1 MPAHA
6 DLLSSVG
13 ICISAA
19 AILAFVGHR
28 LRQPLL
34 LAYLAAGIL
43 IGPQIGFGLISDE
56 ASIQTV
62 SEIGLILLLFI
73 IGLEL
78 DLRKLLAAGK
88 PVLVTGLLQ
97 FPICVALGFA
107 FFASLG
113 FRMRGGDFGLLYLAV
128 CLAISSTMIVVK
140 LLYDKFELDTLP
152 GRITLG
158 VLIFQDVWAI
168 AVLGIQPNLRNPQL
182 FTLLESLASGAALVA
197 ISLIISKTLLPRLF
211 RSVAKLPELV
221 LVGSLAW
228 CFLVCAAANAVGLSR
243 EMGALI
249 AGVSISTFPYN
260 LDVVA
265 KVVSIRDFFVTLF
278 FVALGM
284 QIPMP
289 SAAIVGMALLAS
301 AFLVA
306 SRFVVIFPLLR
317 ALRQGHRT
325 SLLPAIN
332 LAQMSEFAMVIAAIG
347 LSYGHIDRRVVSLL
361 IFVFA
366 ITSVASTYLIGYSH
380 PLQERLAA
388 WLRRAGVADLD
399 AGGGDERSRR
409 AFAGKDV
416 VLLGF
421 FTEASALVHEYEMS
435 AAAPSHEVSAATP
448 SYETSVTARVYETS
462 AAAPSQRT
470 SPGFAAHARS
480 MLARLLVIDFNPDVH
495 AELARRG
502 IACIYGD
509 VASMET
515 LYHAEVHDAKLVV
528 STIPD
533 SVLKGTSNLRL
544 LQLARRLCPHAKVV
558 VTASRAASA
567 VELYEAGADFV
578 FVSRLHSA
586 AQMASILEQGL
597 AQGFDE
603 LRAAEIAHIRGRDEV
618 LK

>member
-1 MPAHA
+1 MAEHL

-13 ICISAA
+13 ISISAA
-19 AILAFVGHR
+19 AILAFIGNR

-34 LAYLAAGIL
+34 LAYLLAGIL
-43 IGPQIGFGLISDE
+43 IGPQIGFGWISDQ
-56 ASIQTV
+56 ASIHAV

-78 DLRKLLAAGK
+78 DLNKLLAAGK
-88 PVLVTGLLQ
+88 PVLVTGILQ
-97 FPICVALGFA
+97 FPLSVALGLA
-107 FFASLG
+107 FFFPFG
-113 FRMRGGDFGLLYLAV
+113 FRMGGGDFGLLYLAV

-168 AVLGIQPNLRNPQL
+168 VVLGIQPNLLNPQL
-182 FTLLESLASGAALVA
+182 RTLLVSLGSGVLLVA
-197 ISLIISKTLLPRLF
+197 VSLVISKTLLPRLF

-221 LVGSLAW
+221 LIGSLAW
-228 CFLVCAAANAVGLSR
+228 CFIVVAAANAAGLSR

-289 SAAIVGMALLAS
+289 TADVVGLALVAS
-301 AFLVA
+301 LFLVA
-306 SRFVVIFPLLR
+306 SRFVVVFPILR

-347 LSYGHIDRRVVSLL
+347 LGYGHIDQRTVSLL

-366 ITSVASTYLIGYSH
+366 FTSVASTYLIGYSH
-380 PLQERLAA
+380 PLQERLAQ
-388 WLRRAGVADLD
+388 WLRNAGVKDLD
-399 AGGGDERSRR
+399 DEDADRRSPT
-409 AFAGKDV
+409 ALAGKDV

-421 FTEASALVHEYEMS
+421 FTEASALVQEYAM
-435 AAAPSHEVSAATP
+435 AATAGTHP
-448 SYETSVTARVYETS
+448 L
-462 AAAPSQRT
+462 
-470 SPGFAAHARS
+470 
-480 MLARLLVIDFNPDVH
+480 LARLLVIDFNPDVH

-502 IACIYGD
+502 IACKYGD

-515 LYHAEVHDAKLVV
+515 LHHAEVHGARLVV

-533 SVLKGTSNLRL
+533 TVLKGTSNLRL
-544 LQLARRLCPHAKVV
+544 LRQARQLCPHAKVV
-558 VTASRAASA
+558 VTANRVASA
-567 VELYEAGADFV
+567 LALYEAGADFV
-578 FVSRLHSA
+578 FVAHLHSA

-597 AQGFDE
+597 ARGFE
-603 LRAAEIAHIRGRDEV
+603 ALRAAQIEQIRRRDEV

>member
-1 MPAHA
+1 MAEHL
-6 DLLSSVG
+6 DLLSSIG
-13 ICISAA
+13 ICISVAA
-19 AILAFVGHR
+19 ALAFIGNR

-34 LAYLAAGIL
+34 LAYLLAGIL
-43 IGPQIGFGLISDE
+43 IGPQIGFGWISDQ

-78 DLRKLLAAGK
+78 DLNKLLVAGK
-88 PVLVTGLLQ
+88 PVIVTGVLQ
-97 FPICVALGFA
+97 FPLCVALGLA
-107 FFASLG
+107 FFAPFG
-113 FRMRGGDFGLLYLAV
+113 FRMSGLDFGLLYVAV

-168 AVLGIQPNLRNPQL
+168 VVLGIQPNLTDPQVG
-182 FTLLESLASGAALVA
+182 TLLLSLGSGVLLVAVSLA
-197 ISLIISKTLLPRLF
+197 ISKVVLPRLF

-221 LVGSLAW
+221 LIGSLAW
-228 CFLVCAAANAVGLSR
+228 CFVVVAAANAAGLSR

-249 AGVSISTFPYN
+249 AGISISTFPYN

-289 SAAIVGMALLAS
+289 TIEVVGLALLAS

-306 SRFVVIFPLLR
+306 SRFAVVFPILR
-317 ALRQGHRT
+317 ALRQGHRS

-332 LAQMSEFAMVIAAIG
+332 LAQMSEFSMVIAAIG
-347 LSYGHIDRRVVSLL
+347 LAYQHIDQKTVSLL

-366 ITSVASTYLIGYSH
+366 FTSVASTYLIGYSH
-380 PLQERLAA
+380 PLQERLAQ
-388 WLRRAGVADLD
+388 WLRSAGVRDLGDED
-399 AGGGDERSRR
+399 AGADHAR
-409 AFAGKDV
+409 ALAGKDV

-421 FTEASALVHEYEMS
+421 FTEASALVHEYEM
-435 AAAPSHEVSAATP
+435 AATAQGHP
-448 SYETSVTARVYETS
+448 
-462 AAAPSQRT
+462 
-470 SPGFAAHARS
+470 
-480 MLARLLVIDFNPDVH
+480 MLERLLVIDFNPEVH
-495 AELARRG
+495 AELKRRG

-509 VASMET
+509 VASMQT
-515 LYHAEVHDAKLVV
+515 LHHAEVHDAKLVV

-533 SVLKGTSNLRL
+533 SILKGTSNLRL
-544 LQLARRLCPHAKVV
+544 LRQVRRLCPQASVV
-558 VTASRAASA
+558 VTANRAAA
-567 VELYEAGADFV
+567 ALALYDAGADFV

-586 AQMASILEQGL
+586 AQMAAILEVGL
-597 AQGFDE
+597 EEGFE
-603 LRAAEIAHIRGRDEV
+603 TLRGEEIERIRRRNEV
-618 LK
+618 LQ

>member
-1 MPAHA
+1 VGEHV

-13 ICISAA
+13 ISISVAA
-19 AILAFVGHR
+19 GLAFVGNW

-34 LAYLAAGIL
+34 LAYLLAGVL

-56 ASIQTV
+56 ASIETV

-78 DLRKLLAAGK
+78 DLNKLLAAGK
-88 PVLVTGLLQ
+88 PVLVTGILQ
-97 FPICVALGFA
+97 FPLCVALGLA
-107 FFASLG
+107 FFAPFG
-113 FRMRGGDFGLLYLAV
+113 FRMSGGDFGLLYLAV

-158 VLIFQDVWAI
+158 VLIFQDIWAI
-168 AVLGIQPNLRNPQL
+168 VVLGIQPNLLDPQ
-182 FTLLESLASGAALVA
+182 FGKLLGSLASGALLVA
-197 ISLIISKTLLPRLF
+197 ATLAISKTVLPRLF

-221 LVGSLAW
+221 LIGSLAW
-228 CFLVCAAANAVGLSR
+228 CFIVCAAANAAGLSR

-249 AGVSISTFPYN
+249 AGVAISTFPYN

-265 KVVSIRDFFVTLF
+265 KVISIRDFFVTLF

-284 QIPMP
+284 RIPMP
-289 SAAIVGMALLAS
+289 TAELIGMALLAS

-306 SRFVVIFPLLR
+306 SRFLVIFPILR
-317 ALRQGHRT
+317 ALRQGHRA

-347 LSYGHIDRRVVSLL
+347 LGYQHIDQKTVSLL

-366 ITSVASTYLIGYSH
+366 FTSVASTYMIGYSH
-380 PLQERLAA
+380 PLQERLSG
-388 WLRRAGVADLD
+388 WLVRAGVKDLD
-399 AGGGDERSRR
+399 EGAPAAPSQG
-409 AFAGKDV
+409 AVPKDV

-421 FTEASALVHEYEMS
+421 FTEASALVHEYEM
-435 AAAPSHEVSAATP
+435 
-448 SYETSVTARVYETS
+448 
-462 AAAPSQRT
+462 
-470 SPGFAAHARS
+470 AHHP

-495 AELARRG
+495 AELKRRG
-502 IACIYGD
+502 IACKYGD
-509 VASMET
+509 VASMQT
-515 LYHAEVHDAKLVV
+515 LHHAEVHDAKLVV

-533 SVLKGTSNLRL
+533 TILKGTSNLRL
-544 LQLARRLCPHAKVV
+544 LQQARRLCPHASVV
-558 VTASRAASA
+558 VTANRAAA
-567 VELYEAGADFV
+567 ALELYDAGADFV
-578 FVSRLHSA
+578 LVPRLQSA
-586 AQMASILEQGL
+586 AQMAKILEEGL
-597 AQGFDE
+597 AEGFE
-603 LRAAEIAHIRGRDEV
+603 RLREEQIAHIRQRDEV

>member
-1 MPAHA
+1 V

-13 ICISAA
+13 ISISVAA
-19 AILAFVGHR
+19 ALAFVGNWI
-28 LRQPLL
+28 RQPLL
-34 LAYLAAGIL
+34 LAYLLAGVL
-43 IGPQIGFGLISDE
+43 IGPRIGLGLISDQ
-56 ASIQTV
+56 ASIETV

-78 DLRKLLAAGK
+78 DLKKLLAAGK
-88 PVLVTGLLQ
+88 PVLVTGILQ
-97 FPICVALGFA
+97 FPLCVALGLA
-107 FFASLG
+107 FFIPFG
-113 FRMRGGDFGLLYLAV
+113 FRMSGGDFGLLYLAV

-168 AVLGIQPNLRNPQL
+168 VVLGIQPNLLNPQ
-182 FTLLESLASGAALVA
+182 FGKLLGSLVSGVLLVA
-197 ISLIISKTLLPRLF
+197 ATLVISKTVLPRLF

-221 LVGSLAW
+221 LIGSLAW
-228 CFLVCAAANAVGLSR
+228 CFIVCAAANAVGLSR

-249 AGVSISTFPYN
+249 AGIAISTFPYN

-289 SAAIVGMALLAS
+289 TPELIGLALLAS
-301 AFLVA
+301 AFLIA
-306 SRFVVIFPLLR
+306 SRFVVVFPILR
-317 ALRQGHRT
+317 ALRQGHRA

-347 LSYGHIDRRVVSLL
+347 FGYQHIDQRTVSLL

-366 ITSVASTYLIGYSH
+366 ITSVTSTYLIGYSH

-388 WLRRAGVADLD
+388 WLRSAGVKDLD
-399 AGGGDERSRR
+399 DGRTASDARPLS
-409 AFAGKDV
+409 GKDV

-421 FTEASALVHEYEMS
+421 FTEASALVHEYEM
-435 AAAPSHEVSAATP
+435 AKHP
-448 SYETSVTARVYETS
+448 
-462 AAAPSQRT
+462 
-470 SPGFAAHARS
+470 
-480 MLARLLVIDFNPDVH
+480 MLDRLLVIDFNPDVH
-495 AELARRG
+495 AELKRRG
-502 IACIYGD
+502 IACKYGD
-509 VASMET
+509 VASMQT
-515 LYHAEVHDAKLVV
+515 LHHAEVHDAKLVV

-533 SVLKGTSNLRL
+533 TILKGTSNLRL
-544 LQLARRLCPHAKVV
+544 LQQARRLCPHASVV
-558 VTASRAASA
+558 VTANRAASA
-567 VELYEAGADFV
+567 LELYDAGADFV

-586 AQMASILEQGL
+586 AQMAEILVKGI
-597 AQGFDE
+597 ADGFAS
-603 LRAAEIAHIRGRDEV
+603 LRADEIASIRKRDEV

>member
-1 MPAHA
+1 V

-13 ICISAA
+13 ISISVAA
-19 AILAFVGHR
+19 ALAFVGNWI
-28 LRQPLL
+28 RQPLL
-34 LAYLAAGIL
+34 LAYLLAGVL
-43 IGPQIGFGLISDE
+43 IGPRIGFGLISDQ
-56 ASIQTV
+56 ASIETV

-78 DLRKLLAAGK
+78 DLKKLLAAGK
-88 PVLVTGLLQ
+88 PVLVTGVLQ
-97 FPICVALGFA
+97 FPLCVALGLA
-107 FFASLG
+107 FFIPFG
-113 FRMRGGDFGLLYLAV
+113 FRISGGDFGLLYLAV

-168 AVLGIQPNLRNPQL
+168 VVLGIQPNLLNPQ
-182 FTLLESLASGAALVA
+182 FGKLLGSLASGVLLVA
-197 ISLIISKTLLPRLF
+197 VTLVISKTVLPRLF

-221 LVGSLAW
+221 LIGSLAW
-228 CFLVCAAANAVGLSR
+228 CFIVCAAANAVGLSR

-249 AGVSISTFPYN
+249 AGVAISTFPYN

-289 SAAIVGMALLAS
+289 TPALIGMALLAS
-301 AFLVA
+301 AFLIA
-306 SRFVVIFPLLR
+306 SRFVVVFPILR
-317 ALRQGHRT
+317 ALRQGHRA

-332 LAQMSEFAMVIAAIG
+332 LAQMSEFSMVIAAIG
-347 LSYGHIDRRVVSLL
+347 LGYQHIDQRTVSLL

-366 ITSVASTYLIGYSH
+366 ITSVTSTYLIGSSH

-388 WLRRAGVADLD
+388 WLRKAGIKDLD
-399 AGGGDERSRR
+399 DGRR
-409 AFAGKDV
+409 TDTEKSALAGKDV

-421 FTEASALVHEYEMS
+421 FTEASALVHEYEM
-435 AAAPSHEVSAATP
+435 AQHP
-448 SYETSVTARVYETS
+448 
-462 AAAPSQRT
+462 
-470 SPGFAAHARS
+470 
-480 MLARLLVIDFNPDVH
+480 LLDRLLVIDFNPDVH
-495 AELARRG
+495 AELTRRG
-502 IACIYGD
+502 IACKYGD
-509 VASMET
+509 VASMQT
-515 LYHAEVHDAKLVV
+515 LHHAEVHDAKLVV

-533 SVLKGTSNLRL
+533 TILKGTSNLRL
-544 LQLARRLCPHAKVV
+544 LQQARRLCPHASVV

-567 VELYEAGADFV
+567 LELYDAGADFV

-586 AQMASILEQGL
+586 AQMAAILEQGL
-597 AQGFDE
+597 ADGFAD
-603 LRAAEIAHIRGRDEV
+603 LRADEVARLRMRDEV

>member
-1 MPAHA
+1 MPEHA

-19 AILAFVGHR
+19 AVLAFVGHR

-34 LAYLAAGIL
+34 LAYLLAGIL
-43 IGPQIGFGLISDE
+43 IGPQIGFGWISDQ

-78 DLRKLLAAGK
+78 DLRKLLAAGR
-88 PVLVTGLLQ
+88 PVLVTGILQ
-97 FPICVALGFA
+97 FPLCVALGFA
-107 FFASLG
+107 VFAPLG
-113 FRMRGGDFGLLYLAV
+113 FRMRGGDFGLLYVSV

-168 AVLGIQPNLRNPQL
+168 VVLGIQPNLRNPQV
-182 FTLLESLASGAALVA
+182 FTLLASLASGAALVA

-289 SAAIVGMALLAS
+289 SAGIVGMALLAS

-306 SRFVVIFPLLR
+306 SRFVVIFPILR

-347 LSYGHIDRRVVSLL
+347 LSYGHIDRGVVSLL

-380 PLQERLAA
+380 PLQETLAA
-388 WLRRAGVADLD
+388 LLRRAGVQDLGAGDADD
-399 AGGGDERSRR
+399 RARR
-409 AFAGKDV
+409 GFAGKDD

-435 AAAPSHEVSAATP
+435 AAGPSEGANSAPAGSG
-448 SYETSVTARVYETS
+448 
-462 AAAPSQRT
+462 AAAQARAQGDS
-470 SPGFAAHARS
+470 GAGAHP

-509 VASMET
+509 VASMQT
-515 LYHAEVHDAKLVV
+515 LHHAEVHDAKLVV

-533 SVLKGTSNLRL
+533 SVLKGTNNLRL

-567 VELYEAGADFV
+567 LELYEAGADFV

-597 AQGFDE
+597 AEGFDD
-603 LRAAEIAHIRGRDEV
+603 LRAKEVAHIRRRDEV

>member
-1 MPAHA
+1 VGEHV

-13 ICISAA
+13 ISISVAA
-19 AILAFVGHR
+19 GLAFVGNW

-34 LAYLAAGIL
+34 LAYLLAGVL

-56 ASIQTV
+56 ASIETV

-78 DLRKLLAAGK
+78 DLNKLLAAGK
-88 PVLVTGLLQ
+88 PVLVTGILQ
-97 FPICVALGFA
+97 FPLCVALGLA
-107 FFASLG
+107 FFAPFG
-113 FRMRGGDFGLLYLAV
+113 FRMSGGDFGLLYLAV

-158 VLIFQDVWAI
+158 VLIFQDIWAI
-168 AVLGIQPNLRNPQL
+168 VVLGIQPNLLDPQ
-182 FTLLESLASGAALVA
+182 FGKLLGSLVSGALLVA
-197 ISLIISKTLLPRLF
+197 ATLAISKTVLPRLF

-221 LVGSLAW
+221 LIGSLAW
-228 CFLVCAAANAVGLSR
+228 CFIVCAAANAAGLSR

-249 AGVSISTFPYN
+249 AGVAISTFPYN

-265 KVVSIRDFFVTLF
+265 KVISIRDFFVTLF

-284 QIPMP
+284 RIPMP
-289 SAAIVGMALLAS
+289 TAELIGMALLAS

-306 SRFVVIFPLLR
+306 SRFLVIFPILR
-317 ALRQGHRT
+317 ALRQGHRA

-347 LSYGHIDRRVVSLL
+347 LGYQHIDQKTVSLL

-366 ITSVASTYLIGYSH
+366 FTSVASTYMIGYSH
-380 PLQERLAA
+380 PLQERLSG
-388 WLRRAGVADLD
+388 WLVRAGVKDLD
-399 AGGGDERSRR
+399 EGAPAAPSQG
-409 AFAGKDV
+409 AVPKDV

-421 FTEASALVHEYEMS
+421 FTEASALVHEYEM
-435 AAAPSHEVSAATP
+435 
-448 SYETSVTARVYETS
+448 
-462 AAAPSQRT
+462 
-470 SPGFAAHARS
+470 AHHP

-495 AELARRG
+495 AELKRRG
-502 IACIYGD
+502 IACKYGD
-509 VASMET
+509 VASMQT
-515 LYHAEVHDAKLVV
+515 LHHAEVHDAKLVV

-533 SVLKGTSNLRL
+533 TILKGTSNLRL
-544 LQLARRLCPHAKVV
+544 LQQARRLCPHASVV
-558 VTASRAASA
+558 VTANRAAA
-567 VELYEAGADFV
+567 ALELYDAGADFV
-578 FVSRLHSA
+578 LVPRLQSA
-586 AQMASILEQGL
+586 AQMAKILEEGL
-597 AQGFDE
+597 AEGFE
-603 LRAAEIAHIRGRDEV
+603 RLREEQIAHIRQRDEV

>member
-1 MPAHA
+1 MTEHV

-13 ICISAA
+13 LCISVAA
-19 AILAFVGHR
+19 ALAFIGNW

-34 LAYLAAGIL
+34 LAYLLAGVL
-43 IGPQIGFGLISDE
+43 IGPQIGLGLISDQ

-78 DLRKLLAAGK
+78 DLNKLLAAGK
-88 PVLVTGLLQ
+88 PVLVTGILQ
-97 FPICVALGFA
+97 FPLCVALGLA
-107 FFASLG
+107 FFIPFG
-113 FRMRGGDFGLLYLAV
+113 FRMSGGDFGLLYLAV

-158 VLIFQDVWAI
+158 VLIFQDIWAI
-168 AVLGIQPNLRNPQL
+168 VVLGIQPNLLDPQFGKL
-182 FTLLESLASGAALVA
+182 LGSLGSGVLLVVVTLV
-197 ISLIISKTLLPRLF
+197 ISKTLLPRLF

-221 LVGSLAW
+221 LIGSLAW
-228 CFLVCAAANAVGLSR
+228 CFIVCAAANAAGLSR

-249 AGVSISTFPYN
+249 AGVAISTFPYN

-284 QIPMP
+284 QIPLP
-289 SAAIVGMALLAS
+289 TPELVGMALLAS

-306 SRFVVIFPLLR
+306 SRFVVVFPILR

-332 LAQMSEFAMVIAAIG
+332 LAQMSEFSIVIAAIG
-347 LSYGHIDRRVVSLL
+347 LGYQHIDQKTMSLL

-366 ITSVASTYLIGYSH
+366 ITSVASTYMIGYSH
-380 PLQERLAA
+380 PLQERLGG
-388 WLRRAGVADLD
+388 WLTRLGIKDLD
-399 AGGGDERSRR
+399 HGAALPAQAPEAAPR
-409 AFAGKDV
+409 DV

-421 FTEASALVHEYEMS
+421 FTEASALVHEYEM
-435 AAAPSHEVSAATP
+435 
-448 SYETSVTARVYETS
+448 
-462 AAAPSQRT
+462 
-470 SPGFAAHARS
+470 AHHP
-480 MLARLLVIDFNPDVH
+480 MLERLLVIDFNPDVH
-495 AELARRG
+495 AELKRRG
-502 IACIYGD
+502 IACKYGD
-509 VASMET
+509 VASMQT
-515 LYHAEVHDAKLVV
+515 LHHADVHDAKLVV

-533 SVLKGTSNLRL
+533 TILKGTSNLRL
-544 LQLARRLCPHAKVV
+544 LQQARRLCPHAKVV
-558 VTASRAASA
+558 VTANRAASA
-567 VELYEAGADFV
+567 LELYEAGADFV

-597 AQGFDE
+597 AHGFDR
-603 LRAAEIAHIRGRDEV
+603 LREEQIAHVRQRDEV